1 MPSAL
6 HPTDGVRVLL
16 EHDDV
21 APDQLSASAS
31 ASVSAPGASAPV
43 VYRASIFTPRV
54 RADYSVTFDEAGQ
67 PTLSSVAAPVRAP
80 VAEGGDEVPAE
91 VDPRALDVLRAIA
104 RTAGRH
110 ALSSTPPRWPPRIV
124 RWRKL

>member
-16 EHDDV
+16 EHDDG
-21 APDQLSASAS
+21 APEDASTS
-31 ASVSAPGASAPV
+31 ASAPV
-43 VYRASIFTPRV
+43 VYRASIFTPRL
-54 RADYSVTFDEAGQ
+54 RADYSVSFDGAGQ
-67 PTLSSVAAPVRAP
+67 PTLSSIAAPVRAP
-80 VAEGGDEVPAE
+80 TAEGSGAVPAE